1 MRLPSPTRPASLQVI
16 CLLIFAA
23 ASLAAGAEELEPIR
37 IPSARTEAL
46 GGRHAALA
54 DDVGTLFSNPA
65 GFRSAEP
72 GFSIASIGVELSG
85 PIFDMTS
92 LLLSGSAPDLAS
104 ADVQDLMRNLYAGLN
119 LAGPVAFAYVGNGL
133 GFGFY
138 NNTGL
143 AFSTRGTLPTVTTE
157 MKEEFL
163 FAGGYSF
170 RIPLPESWNSSLDVG
185 ALLSASVVG
194 TSSVQKDLLSLYDA
208 FSDPLGLIFNEPFEL
223 ILGIGVDLG
232 LLYSI
237 GDRLAVGIV
246 GRNLYAPNLVRDYA
260 SYQDFLDSAT
270 PSTSRELTPIDLS
283 AGVLYRPAW
292 RFLERYVSDL
302 KLMLDYEDILDFLTH
317 PASSTNPLLHIGLGC
332 ELVLLDILAL
342 RGGFYQALFSAGLG
356 LDLSVVTFNLSMY
369 GRELSPEPGL
379 QPVYNLLLSLHY
391 DL

>member
-1 MRLPSPTRPASLQVI
+1 MLKSRQTALILTFVSLLGGI
-16 CLLIFAA
+16 A
-23 ASLAAGAEELEPIR
+23 AAGAEEVEPVR
-37 IPSARTEAL
+37 IPFARTEAL
-46 GGRHAALA
+46 GGRHAALT
-54 DDVGTLFSNPA
+54 DDVSTLFSNPA

-72 GFSIASIGVELSG
+72 GFSIARIGVELSG

-92 LLLSGSAPDLAS
+92 LLLSGSSPDLAS

-119 LAGPVAFAYVGNGL
+119 LAGPLSFGYVGNGL

-157 MKEEFL
+157 MKEEFI
-163 FAGGYSF
+163 FAGGYAF
-170 RIPLPESWNSSLDVG
+170 RIPLPEAWNSSLDVG
-185 ALLSASVVG
+185 ALLSASIVG
-194 TSSVQKDLLSLYDA
+194 TSAIKKDLLSLYDA
-208 FSDPLGLIFNEPFEL
+208 FGDPVGLLYDEPFQL
-223 ILGIGVDLG
+223 VLGIGVDLG
-232 LLYSI
+232 LLYSF
-237 GDRLAVGIV
+237 GERLGVGVV

-260 SYQDFLDSAT
+260 TFQDFMDSASPT
-270 PSTSRELTPIDLS
+270 TSRKLTPIDLS
-283 AGVLYRPAW
+283 AGLLYRPSL
-292 RFLERYVSDL
+292 RFLGRYVSDL
-302 KLMLDYEDILDFLTH
+302 KVMLDYEDILDFLTH
-317 PASSTNPLLHIGLGC
+317 PATSTNPLLHIGLGC

-379 QPVYNLLLSLHY
+379 QPVYNLLLSLQY

>member
-1 MRLPSPTRPASLQVI
+1 MGTPAI
-16 CLLIFAA
+16 AA
-23 ASLAAGAEELEPIR
+23 AEDIEPIR
-37 IPSARTEAL
+37 IPSARNAAL
-46 GGRHAALA
+46 GGRHVALA
-54 DDVGTLFSNPA
+54 DDTGTLFSNPA

-119 LAGPVAFAYVGNGL
+119 LPGPVSFAYVGNGL

-143 AFSTRGTLPTVTTE
+143 SFATRGTLPTVTTE
-157 MKEEFL
+157 MREEFI

-170 RIPLPESWNSSLDVG
+170 RIPLPEDWNSSLDAG
-185 ALLSASVVG
+185 ALLSASIVG
-194 TSSVQKDLLSLYDA
+194 SSEIKKDLLSLYDA
-208 FSDPLGLIFNEPFEL
+208 FSDPIGLVYDEPFEL
-223 ILGIGVDLG
+223 ILGLGVDLG
-232 LLYSI
+232 LLYSYKEK
-237 GDRLAVGIV
+237 LAVGIV
-246 GRNLYAPNLVRDYA
+246 GRNLYAPNLIRNYA
-260 SYQDFLDSAT
+260 TFQDFLDST
-270 PSTSRELTPIDLS
+270 SPSTSRELTPIDLS
-283 AGVLYRPAW
+283 AGILFRPSW

-317 PASSTNPLLHIGLGC
+317 PGTSTNPLLHIGLGC
-332 ELVLLDILAL
+332 ELVLLDILSL

-356 LDLSVVTFNLSMY
+356 LDLSVLTLNLSMY

-379 QPVYNLLLSLHY
+379 QPVYNLLLSLQY